1 MNILVTID
9 DHYLDPLLIML
20 FTLFRVYR
28 PDPEQAPARKISV
41 YLLHSHLSA
50 EALAILRRQIER
62 EGHYFYPIQLD
73 DTKLADA
80 PISQRYP
87 KEIYYRL
94 LAPDFLPADL
104 DRVLYLDPDMIILH
118 QLDDLYDLDLTD
130 WLYAAATHIESR
142 VISKVNQLRLDL
154 DEDDSLINS
163 GVMLMNLRK
172 LRQEQDR
179 EAIFAYIKQNKAALL
194 LPDQDIISALHAGQI
209 KLIDP
214 YIYNMTERLFAWR
227 PHSEAWLNLQWVQQ
241 NSCIIHFCGR
251 NKPWNK
257 GYLGTLG
264 SIYWAAVRAKIRA

>member
-28 PDPEQAPARKISV
+28 PDTRQAPARRISV

-50 EALAILRRQIER
+50 EALAILRRQVER
-62 EGHYFYPIQLD
+62 EGHYFYPI
-73 DTKLADA
+73 
-80 PISQRYP
+80 
-87 KEIYYRL
+87 
-94 LAPDFLPADL
+94 
-104 DRVLYLDPDMIILH
+104 

-179 EAIFAYIKQNKAALL
+179 EAIFAYIRQNKAALL

-264 SIYWAAVRAKIRA
+264 SVYWEAVRAKIRA